1 MAVPDLQGGSYQKPH
16 FSGALVLETLLGGE
30 DFSFQDLEEERSS
43 RLDDCTKPE
52 PLLGISQTV
61 CVSAAILKALRS
73 GTGRAGPLVLL
84 GHGGRE
90 SGGG

>member
-1 MAVPDLQGGSYQKPH
+1 M
-16 FSGALVLETLLGGE
+16 LEMLLGGE
-30 DFSFQDLEEERSS
+30 DFSFEDVEEERSS

-61 CVSAAILKALRS
+61 CVSAAVLKALRS
-73 GTGRAGPLVLL
+73 GTSLAGPPVLL
-84 GHGGRE
+84 GYGEQE